1 MTTPNAHQPDE
12 SNVASATS
20 LYDLLG
26 SITGETTTT
35 ELMSLAR
42 ERDASAAELRA
53 LERLPDQDWNSLQA
67 AVLTATTG
75 WE

>member
-1 MTTPNAHQPDE
+1 MTTPNTHDPDE

-35 ELMSLAR
+35 ELMTLAR
-42 ERDASAAELRA
+42 QRDASAAELRA
-53 LERLPDQDWNSLQA
+53 LERLPDQHWNSLQA